1 MRLIFFGEREG
12 RERESCCTYGD
23 QGEGMRQK
31 RQGEDQAGRVSFEQS
46 GGSGGKRKPLCGSSE
61 DVQQKLRLLFDM
73 TLELLSSFSVG
84 NS

>member
-1 MRLIFFGEREG
+1 METR
-12 RERESCCTYGD
+12 
-23 QGEGMRQK
+23 GEGLRQK

-46 GGSGGKRKPLCGSSE
+46 RGSGGKRKQLCGSSE
-61 DVQQKLRLLFDM
+61 DVQQKPRLLFDM